1 MVMQSETLKELLKGI
16 SPGKS
21 PLKQLNERYLRDY
34 LFLTNSDMTT
44 PYYGAITLIFERNE
58 AERVKEER
66 LRKL

>member
-1 MVMQSETLKELLKGI
+1 MVIQSETLKELLKEI
-16 SPGKS
+16 TPGKN
-21 PLKQLNERYLRDY
+21 PLKELNERYLRDY
-34 LFLTNSDMTT
+34 LILTNGDKFT